1 MRTATLKEHLL
12 RAVERESSRTKED
25 GPADDLRAGALSSVR
40 GAVGEQGTPGPSG
53 LA

>member
-1 MRTATLKEHLL
+1 MRTTALQEDLL
-12 RAVERESSRTKED
+12 RAVERESCRTKED

-40 GAVGEQGTPGPSG
+40 AAVGEQGTPGPSG